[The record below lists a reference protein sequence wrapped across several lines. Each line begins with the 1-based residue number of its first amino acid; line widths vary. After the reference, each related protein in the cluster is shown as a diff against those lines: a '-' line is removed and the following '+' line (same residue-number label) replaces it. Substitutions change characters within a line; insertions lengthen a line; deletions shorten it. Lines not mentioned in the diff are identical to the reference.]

1 MKKFFFILS
10 IIILIFL
17 TTITK
22 NSTKKIDKKIFEA
35 KESIRILKNQYE
47 YVLLDYNYLS
57 SPDKLMDY
65 QLEYFENLLV
75 PIDINN
81 TKKILINN
89 NKIKIISSN
98 NNFNDWNK
106 RKYNKR

>member
-89 NKIKIISSN
+89 NKIKIINSN
-98 NNFNDWNK
+98 NNFND
-106 RKYNKR
+106 

>member
-1 MKKFFFILS
+1 MKKIFFTLS
-10 IIILIFL
+10 IIILILL
-17 TTITK
+17 TTVTK
-22 NSTKKIDKKIFEA
+22 NSTKKIDIKIFET

-47 YVLLDYNYLS
+47 YTLLDYNYLS

-65 QLEYFENLLV
+65 QLEYFENVLV

-89 NKIKIISSN
+89 NKIKIIDSN
-98 NNFNDWNK
+98 NNFND
-106 RKYNKR
+106 

>member
-1 MKKFFFILS
+1 MKKIFFTLS
-10 IIILIFL
+10 IIILILL
-17 TTITK
+17 TTVTK
-22 NSTKKIDKKIFEA
+22 NSTKKIDIKIFET

-89 NKIKIISSN
+89 NKIKIINSN
-98 NNFNDWNK
+98 NNFND
-106 RKYNKR
+106 

>member
-98 NNFNDWNK
+98 NNFND
-106 RKYNKR
+106 

>member
-1 MKKFFFILS
+1 MKKIFFTLS
-10 IIILIFL
+10 IIILVLL
-17 TTITK
+17 TTVTK
-22 NSTKKIDKKIFEA
+22 NSTKKIELKIFET

-47 YVLLDYNYLS
+47 YTLLDYNYLS

-65 QLEYFENLLV
+65 QLEYFENALV

-89 NKIKIISSN
+89 NKIKIIDSN
-98 NNFNDWNK
+98 NNFND
-106 RKYNKR
+106 

>member
-1 MKKFFFILS
+1 
-10 IIILIFL
+10 
-17 TTITK
+17 
-22 NSTKKIDKKIFEA
+22 
-35 KESIRILKNQYE
+35 
-47 YVLLDYNYLS
+47 
-57 SPDKLMDY
+57 MDY